1 MSEIYFHFY
10 RPPAGG
16 VSLDGMRE
24 NRSLSLLFGGGF
36 KRKFWYF
43 FAPLWGTYPWMGFS
57 RKNFLLPL
65 FRARLP
71 GWDLFPPFAVSLVC
85 EIHGL
90 TSKNVPP
97 RVGHTPGWGRFPHFV
112 VSLV

>member
-36 KRKFWYF
+36 KRKFLVF
-43 FAPLWGTYPWMGFS
+43 FC
-57 RKNFLLPL
+57 
-65 FRARLP
+65 
-71 GWDLFPPFAVSLVC
+71 PPVGDVSLDGIF
-85 EIHGL
+85 EKKFSIA
-90 TSKNVPP
+90 P
-97 RVGHTPGWGRFPHFV
+97 F
-112 VSLV
+112 